1 MKRIKSKVK
10 MVPIYETEDFLEN
23 GKKAKPIGWMR
34 DPDTTFGVVLDSAAW
49 RHLFGESIKTGGAAG
64 AKF

>member
-34 DPDTTFGVVLDSAAW
+34 DPDTTFGVVLDRATW
-49 RHLFGESIKTGGAAG
+49 DRLFGKT
-64 AKF
+64 KKNVRT

>member
-1 MKRIKSKVK
+1 

-34 DPDTTFGVVLDSAAW
+34 DPDTTFGVVLDRATW
-49 RHLFGESIKTGGAAG
+49 DRLFGKT
-64 AKF
+64 KKTVRT